1 MRNKTYKGLMIRETA
16 EKQFQR
22 AIEEL
27 SVDALPAGDVLVKVL
42 YSSLNYKD
50 MLSSIGNRGVT
61 RKYPHT
67 PGIDAAGIVEESSAV
82 EFKPGDEVIVTSYDL
97 GMNTSGGLGQYI
109 RVPSS
114 WVVKKPA
121 GLSLRESMIFGT
133 AGFTAALSIL
143 RLVDFGMDPADEI
156 LVTGASGGVGSIAV
170 SILSHSGY
178 SVTALNS
185 LQDEREFLTGIGA
198 KSIIEPAELVDET
211 GRPLLKERWTK
222 CVDTL
227 GGDVLTSAI
236 RSIRG
241 YGAITCCGN
250 VISPDLKLTVFPF
263 ILRGVTLFGIDS
275 QNCPMPLRQRAWD
288 MIADKWKF
296 PWMEKLAAEVPLGG
310 VTEELDSIKSGKHK
324 GRTVVKMWD
333 E

>member
-1 MRNKTYKGLMIRETA
+1 MENRTYLGLMVREA
-16 EKQFQR
+16 PEKQFSR
-22 AIEEL
+22 SIEEL
-27 SVDALPAGDVLVKVL
+27 SIDHLPAGDVLVKVL

-50 MLSSIGNRGVT
+50 MLSASGNRGVT

-67 PGIDAAGIVEESSAV
+67 PGIDAAGIVEESSAK
-82 EFKPGDEVIVTSYDL
+82 EFKHGDEVIVTSYDL

-114 WVVKKPA
+114 WIVKKPVD
-121 GLSLRESMIFGT
+121 LTLRESMIFGT

-143 RLVDFGMDPADEI
+143 RLTDFGMHKGDDI

-170 SILSHSGY
+170 SILSHAGFI
-178 SVTALNS
+178 VTALNS
-185 LQDEREFLTGIGA
+185 LQDEREYLMGIGA
-198 KSIIEPAELVDET
+198 ARVVEPAELIDET
-211 GRPLLKERWTK
+211 GRPLLKEQWSG

-236 RSIRG
+236 RSTRA
-241 YGAITCCGN
+241 YGAVTCCGN
-250 VISPDLKLTVFPF
+250 VVSPDLKLTVFPF

-288 MIADKWKF
+288 LVASAWKF
-296 PWMEKLAAEVPLGG
+296 PWLEKLASEVPISNVASEMDKIRAG
-310 VTEELDSIKSGKHK
+310 VHR
-324 GRTVVKMWD
+324 GRTVVNLWK
-333 E
+333 

>member
-1 MRNKTYKGLMIRETA
+1 MGNKTYKGLMVRETA
-16 EKQFQR
+16 DKQFEK

-27 SVDALPAGDVLVKVL
+27 STDQLPAGDVLVKVL

-67 PGIDAAGIVEESSAV
+67 PGIDAAGIVEESSSKD
-82 EFKPGDEVIVTSYDL
+82 FKPGDEVIVTSYDL

-114 WVVKKPA
+114 WVVRKPA
-121 GLSLRESMIFGT
+121 TLSFRESMIFGT

-143 RLVDFGMDPADEI
+143 RLFDFGMDPADEI

-170 SILSHSGY
+170 SILAHSGY

-185 LQDEREFLTGIGA
+185 LIDESEFLQEIGA
-198 KSIIEPAELVDET
+198 ARILDPTELVDES

-227 GGDVLTSAI
+227 GGEVLSSAI

-250 VISPDLKLTVFPF
+250 VISPDLHLTVFPF

-288 MIADKWKF
+288 MIAGKWKF
-296 PWMEKLAAEVPLGG
+296 GWLEKLASEVSLGG
-310 VTEELDSIKSGKHK
+310 VTGELDKIKAGRHR
-324 GRTVVKMWD
+324 GRTVVNLW